1 MKRDDK
7 DQQDDKRPHT
17 GSSAPPKD
25 DPSGRPLSEDEKID
39 EAIRESFGTSDP
51 PAYSGST
58 GVGAPD
64 KRRQSGK
71 PSNAKTAE
79 DAKKKANK

>member
-1 MKRDDK
+1 MKHEDK
-7 DQQDDKRPHT
+7 HEKHDTRPRN
-17 GSSAPPKD
+17 GSSAPPKN
-25 DPSGRPLSEDEKID
+25 DPSGRPMSEDEKID

-51 PAYSGST
+51 PSYSGST

-71 PSNAKTAE
+71 PTDAKTAE
-79 DAKKKANK
+79 QNNKTNK